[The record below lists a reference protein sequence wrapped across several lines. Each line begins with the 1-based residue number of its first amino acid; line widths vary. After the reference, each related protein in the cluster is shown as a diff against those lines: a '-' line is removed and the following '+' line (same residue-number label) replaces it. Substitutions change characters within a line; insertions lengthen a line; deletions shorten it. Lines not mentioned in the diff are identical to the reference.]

1 MEALPK
7 AKDLFNVLFKPTR
20 VDAMI
25 AHLRPEYPSSK
36 VAHFTAPHL
45 VGSPYTI
52 HMTASHPMKKNP
64 AVELMVD
71 SFTKNEIKQGAV
83 AAFEKMRAEQL
94 KDPAQLK
101 QKAKKAGQ
109 PLFKKN
115 DVLKVAGAA
124 VGGTIIG
131 AGITGGAIAATTP
144 KFQTKLRQASRMVKV
159 RKIYIPDL
167 LAR

>member
-1 MEALPK
+1 ME
-7 AKDLFNVLFKPTR
+7 R

-101 QKAKKAGQ
+101 QKVKDIDREIQQAKKAGQ